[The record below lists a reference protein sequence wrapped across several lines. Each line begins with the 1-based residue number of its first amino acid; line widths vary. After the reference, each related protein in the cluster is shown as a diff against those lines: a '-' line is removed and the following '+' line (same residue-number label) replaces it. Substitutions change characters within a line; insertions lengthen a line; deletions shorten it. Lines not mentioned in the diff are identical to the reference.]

1 MSGFDHANPFTPEF
15 DEHAIPDEPPPILGR
30 WPRVYTFVLVYLVVL
45 IAILWTITARLAP

>member
-30 WPRVYTFVLVYLVVL
+30 WPRVYTFVLIYLAVL